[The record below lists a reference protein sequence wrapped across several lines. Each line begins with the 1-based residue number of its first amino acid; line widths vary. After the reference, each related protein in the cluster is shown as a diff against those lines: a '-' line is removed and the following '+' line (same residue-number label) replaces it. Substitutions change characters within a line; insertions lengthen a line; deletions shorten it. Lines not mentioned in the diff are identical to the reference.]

1 MNPKQIL
8 FMKQL
13 NSKYHLN
20 CHPVNLKIYLIED

>member
-1 MNPKQIL
+1 MNPNKIL

-20 CHPVNLKIYLIED
+20 CNPVNFKIYLIED